1 MSELTNVEE
10 LVSAAASGDAEAW
23 DLLVKRFLPL
33 LFSVIGSFRLS
44 KSDAQDVNQTV
55 WLKLV
60 EHLGEL
66 RDARALPG
74 WIAVTT
80 RNEALRVLKSR
91 GRTVQID
98 PLSNHVFDAHPASAS
113 VDEDLLRSERRQ
125 VLRDALAELPSN
137 QRNLL
142 LLLVA
147 DPPVSYREISKQ
159 LGIPMGSIGPFRSR
173 YLEQLRTTTAL
184 TAFLKSDSD
193 REQFGGR

>member
-1 MSELTNVEE
+1 MSELTNVDE
-10 LVSAAASGDAEAW
+10 LVSAASSGNADAW

-33 LFSVIGSFRLS
+33 VYSVIGTFRLS
-44 KSDAQDVNQTV
+44 RSDAQDVNQTV

-60 EHLGEL
+60 EHLGDL

-91 GRTVQID
+91 GRTIQID
-98 PLSNHVFDAHPASAS
+98 PLSNHAFDTQPASAA

-125 VLRDALAELPSN
+125 VLRDALAELPSH
-137 QRNLL
+137 QRELL

-173 YLEQLRTTTAL
+173 YLAQLRTTTAL
-184 TAFLKSDSD
+184 TAFLKSDND
-193 REQFGGR
+193 REQLGGR